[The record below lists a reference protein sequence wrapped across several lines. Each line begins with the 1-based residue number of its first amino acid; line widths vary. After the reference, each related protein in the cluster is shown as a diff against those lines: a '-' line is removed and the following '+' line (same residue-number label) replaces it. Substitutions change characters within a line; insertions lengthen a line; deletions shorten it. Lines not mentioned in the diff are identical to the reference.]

1 MKIEGLA
8 VTGHSVPSDAS
19 GGARLGRG
27 MLAGGGEAALM
38 ATTTPDTNVTPV
50 ERTRTAGADLRSTIR
65 RIAPYDFPLL
75 AAVVLLLGLGAVMV
89 YSATINDMTQ
99 LTGDGMTKLKTHL
112 VHLGLGVM
120 AMLAATFFPYKKL
133 RKITYPALLVT
144 VMVLALVVVAG
155 VEAGNA
161 RRWLAFPG
169 FNFQPAELAKLV
181 FVLFLAHSIS
191 KKGGNIRKFTV
202 AFLPHFMVCATLILL
217 CLFQPDFGTS
227 VVLVVLMFTMLF
239 VAGTR
244 ISYVALFIFV
254 GGFLAFQAI
263 ASNDM
268 RLGRVMAAID
278 PWADRM
284 GRGYQMVNSQIAL
297 GSGGIT
303 GQGLGFGGQTLT
315 GHLPEGETDFIL
327 SVLGEQLGTLG
338 IMFVAF
344 LFGIILVRGLR
355 IATRCEDAFGRF
367 LAFGITLLLVL
378 EAGINMLVAV
388 ALIPTKG
395 LTLPFVSYGG
405 SSMLISCGAI
415 GVLLN
420 ISRSQDWQQARRVL
434 PVIDELESEAQS
446 DPEVVGVPMVRRGP
460 RAQVPTTRLERVV
473 ARFKK
478 KKRQT
483 IDEVIK

>member
-1 MKIEGLA
+1 METTAPPAPEKRQALA
-8 VTGHSVPSDAS
+8 PEI
-19 GGARLGRG
+19 R
-27 MLAGGGEAALM
+27 AA
-38 ATTTPDTNVTPV
+38 
-50 ERTRTAGADLRSTIR
+50 IR
-65 RIAPYDFPLL
+65 RVAPYDFPLL
-75 AAVVLLLGLGAVMV
+75 AAVVLLLGMGAVMV
-89 YSATINDMTQ
+89 YSATINEMT
-99 LTGDGMTKLKTHL
+99 LLNGDGMAKLKTHL
-112 VHLGLGVM
+112 THLGLGIL
-120 AMLAATFFPYKKL
+120 AMLGATFFPYKKL
-133 RKITYPALLVT
+133 RRITYPALFVT
-144 VMVLALVVVAG
+144 VIVLGLVIVAG
-155 VEAGNA
+155 VSAGNA
-161 RRWLAFPG
+161 RRWLALPG

-181 FVLFLAHSIS
+181 FVLFLAHSIT

-202 AFLPHFMVCATLILL
+202 AFIPHFLVCSMLILL

-227 VVLVVLMFTMLF
+227 VVLVILMFTLLF

-268 RLGRVMAAID
+268 RLGRVLAAID
-278 PWADRM
+278 PWAHRL
-284 GRGYQMVNSQIAL
+284 GRGYQMVNSQIAI
-297 GSGGIT
+297 GSGGFS

-327 SVLGEQLGTLG
+327 SVLGEQLGSIG
-338 IMFVAF
+338 IMFIAF
-344 LFGIILVRGLR
+344 LFGLILVRGIR

-378 EAGINMLVAV
+378 EAVINMLVAV

-405 SSMLISCGAI
+405 SSMLISCAAV

-420 ISRSQDWQQARRVL
+420 ISRSQDWASARQTL
-434 PVIDELESEAQS
+434 PVIEELETVIAPVES
-446 DPEVVGVPMVRRGP
+446 GP
-460 RAQVPTTRLERVV
+460 TRPRVQVPTTRWQRLS

-478 KKRQT
+478 KKPQS

>member
-1 MKIEGLA
+1 M
-8 VTGHSVPSDAS
+8 
-19 GGARLGRG
+19 
-27 MLAGGGEAALM
+27 AA
-38 ATTTPDTNVTPV
+38 TTPDTTTTVAPRPTLAP
-50 ERTRTAGADLRSTIR
+50 ELRSTIR

-75 AAVVLLLGLGAVMV
+75 AGVVLLLGLGAVMV
-89 YSATINDMTQ
+89 YSATINEATQ
-99 LTGDGMTKLKTHL
+99 LTGDGTSKLKTHL
-112 VHLGLGVM
+112 VHMGLGVL
-120 AMLAATFFPYKKL
+120 AMLAATFFPYKRL
-133 RKITYPALLVT
+133 RAITYPALLVT
-144 VMVLALVVVAG
+144 VLILGLVIVAG

-161 RRWLAFPG
+161 RRWLALPG

-181 FVLFLAHSIS
+181 FVLFLAHSIA

-202 AFLPHFMVCATLILL
+202 AFLPHFLVCSMLILL

-244 ISYVALFIFV
+244 ISYVALFLFV

-268 RLGRVMAAID
+268 RLGRVLAAID

-297 GSGGIT
+297 GSGGVT
-303 GQGLGFGGQTLT
+303 GQGLGYGGQTLT

-327 SVLGEQLGTLG
+327 SVLGEQLGSLG

-344 LFGIILVRGLR
+344 LFGLILIRGLR

-367 LAFGITLLLVL
+367 LAFGITLLIVL
-378 EAGINMLVAV
+378 EAAINMLVAV

-405 SSMLISCGAI
+405 SSMLISCAAI

-420 ISRSQDWQQARRVL
+420 ISRSLDWQQARKAL
-434 PVIDELESEAQS
+434 PVIDELERAP
-446 DPEVVGVPMVRRGP
+446 DPDPDPATDGIPMIRHRRP
-460 RAQVPTTRLERVV
+460 RVQVPTTKWERVV

-478 KKRQT
+478 KKKQS
-483 IDEVIK
+483 IDEVLK